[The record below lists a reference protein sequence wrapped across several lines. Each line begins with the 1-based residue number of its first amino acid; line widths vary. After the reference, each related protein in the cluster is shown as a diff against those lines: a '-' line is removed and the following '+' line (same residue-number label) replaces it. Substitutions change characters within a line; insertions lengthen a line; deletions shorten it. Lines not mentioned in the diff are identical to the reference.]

1 MARIDQGNA
10 LTTNMLQPGW
20 NIATDGYGLYTGRC
34 VFKMN
39 RTEAISGLS
48 TFVRGAAHPITEFN
62 FMAVHK
68 IEVVYDQLGIATV
81 TAEYIGV
88 KNTDGDGASMNW
100 TNPNVTGSMGL
111 TSEPI
116 TAHPNFFVA
125 AAGFAAGSSPIA
137 GLPSNFGGQYDDS
150 TTGPPVTV
158 LNSVTLKPVA
168 VPSCEGYHGSCFE
181 TGLGGR
187 FIGFTDPD
195 YPHYYGKTNYLA
207 QVTSFSGVLYFKST
221 QAAKTAAFRAAVGTT
236 SGSNK
241 FCSTVQV
248 LPDYIG
254 TVFLAGG
261 LDCMLLSQVNFEDY
275 GSVFKC
281 SYEIRYNAAG
291 YPAGVY
297 KSGE

>member
-10 LTTNMLQPGW
+10 LTTAVLQPGW

-48 TFVRGAAHPITEFN
+48 TFVRGAPHPITDFN

-81 TAEYIGV
+81 TAEYIGIS
-88 KNTDGDGASMNW
+88 NPGSNW

-111 TSEPI
+111 TTEPI

-125 AAGFAAGSSPIA
+125 AAGFDPAASPIA
-137 GLPSNFGGQYDDS
+137 GLPSDFGGAYADS
-150 TTGPPVTV
+150 TFGPPVTV
-158 LNSVTLKPVA
+158 WSSLTNKPVV
-168 VPSCEGYHGSCFE
+168 VPSSEGYHGACFE
-181 TGLGGR
+181 TGTGGR
-187 FIGFTDPD
+187 FIGFVDPD
-195 YPHYYGKTNYLA
+195 YEHYYGKTSYLA
-207 QVTSFSGVLYFKST
+207 QVTSFSGVLYFKSNQT
-221 QAAKTAAFRAAVGTT
+221 AKTADFRAAVGTT
-236 SGSNK
+236 SGSNN
-241 FCSTVQV
+241 FCSTVKV

-254 TVFLAGG
+254 TTFLNGTN
-261 LDCMLLSQVNFEDY
+261 DCMLLSQVNFEDY

-281 SYEIRYNAAG
+281 SYEIRYNPNG
-291 YPAGVY
+291 YPKGVY
-297 KSGE
+297 KNGE

>member
-1 MARIDQGNA
+1 MARIDQGNV
-10 LTTNMLQPGW
+10 LTTAMLQPGW
-20 NIATDGYGLYTGRC
+20 NVATDGYGLFTGRC

-39 RTEAISGLS
+39 RAEAITGLA
-48 TFVRGAAHPITEFN
+48 TFARGAAHPITEFN

-68 IEVVYDQLGIATV
+68 IEVVYDMLGIATI

-88 KNTDGDGASMNW
+88 NVAGQNW

-125 AAGFAAGSSPIA
+125 AAGFSAGSSPIA
-137 GLPSNFGGQYDDS
+137 GLPSDFGGLYDDS

-158 LNSVTLKPVA
+158 LNSVTLKPVV

-195 YPHYYGKTNYLA
+195 HPHYYGKTNYLA

-221 QAAKTAAFRAAVGTT
+221 QTAKTAAFRAAVGTT
-236 SGSNK
+236 SGSNN
-241 FCSTVQV
+241 FCSTVKV

-254 TVFLAGG
+254 TTFLAGT

-275 GSVFKC
+275 GSVYKC
-281 SYEIRYNAAG
+281 SYEIRYNVAG

-297 KSGE
+297 KNGE

>member
-10 LTTNMLQPGW
+10 LTTAMLQPGW

-34 VFKMN
+34 TFKMN
-39 RTEAISGLS
+39 RAEAITGLA

-68 IEVVYDQLGIATV
+68 IEVVYDLLGIATI

-88 KNTDGDGASMNW
+88 SVSGQNY

-116 TAHPNFFVA
+116 TAHPNFFEA
-125 AAGFAAGSSPIA
+125 ATGFSAGSSPIA
-137 GLPSNFGGQYDDS
+137 GLPADFGGAYDDS
-150 TTGPPVTV
+150 TLGPMVTILSATTGLPV
-158 LNSVTLKPVA
+158 N
-168 VPSCEGYHGSCFE
+168 VPSTEGYHGACFE
-181 TGLGGR
+181 KGSGGR
-187 FIGFTDPD
+187 FIGFVSPD
-195 YPHYYGKTNYLA
+195 DPHYYGKTSYLA

-221 QAAKTAAFRAAVGTT
+221 ETTKTAAFRAAVGTT
-236 SGSNK
+236 SGSNT
-241 FCSTVQV
+241 FCSGVTV
-248 LPDYIG
+248 LPSYIG
-254 TVFLAGG
+254 TSFFNDT

-281 SYEIRYNAAG
+281 SYEIRYNPNG
-291 YPAGVY
+291 YPKGVY
-297 KSGE
+297 KNGE

>member
-10 LTTNMLQPGW
+10 LTAAMLQPGW
-20 NIATDGYGLYTGRC
+20 NVATDGYGLYTGRC

-39 RTEAISGLS
+39 RTEAISGLA
-48 TFVRGAAHPITEFN
+48 TFARGAVHPIASFN

-81 TAEYIGV
+81 TAEYIGI
-88 KNTDGDGASMNW
+88 KNGDDGW

-111 TSEPI
+111 TTEPI
-116 TAHPNFFVA
+116 TSHPNFFKA
-125 AAGFAAGSSPIA
+125 AAGFDAGSSPIA
-137 GLPSNFGGQYDDS
+137 GLPSDFGGAYDDS
-150 TTGPPVTV
+150 TLGPPVTV
-158 LNSVTLKPVA
+158 LNVITNKPVV
-168 VPSCEGYHGSCFE
+168 VPSCEGYHGACFE
-181 TGLGGR
+181 TGAGGR
-187 FIGFTDPD
+187 FIGFVDPD
-195 YPHYYGKTNYLA
+195 DEHYYGKTSYLA

-221 QAAKTAAFRAAVGTT
+221 EDAKCAEFRAAVGTT

-241 FCSTVQV
+241 FCSLVKV

-254 TVFLAGG
+254 TTFLNST

-281 SYEIRYNAAG
+281 SYEIRYNPNG
-291 YPAGVY
+291 YPKGVY
-297 KSGE
+297 KNGE

>member
-10 LTTNMLQPGW
+10 LTTAVLQPGW

-39 RTEAISGLS
+39 RAEAISGLS

-81 TAEYIGV
+81 TAEYIGI
-88 KNTDGDGASMNW
+88 KNVVGEAGINW

-111 TSEPI
+111 TTEPI
-116 TAHPNFFVA
+116 TAHPNFFKA
-125 AAGFAAGSSPIA
+125 AAGFDSGSSPIA
-137 GLPSNFGGQYDDS
+137 GLPSDFGGAYDDS
-150 TTGPPVTV
+150 TLGPPVTV
-158 LNSVTLKPVA
+158 LNAVTNKPVVVA
-168 VPSCEGYHGSCFE
+168 SSEGYHGACFE
-181 TGLGGR
+181 TGAGGR
-187 FIGFTDPD
+187 FIGFVDPAD
-195 YPHYYGKTNYLA
+195 EHYYGKTSYLA
-207 QVTSFSGVLYFKST
+207 QVTSFSGVLYFKAT
-221 QAAKTAAFRAAVGTT
+221 ETTKTAAFRSAVGTT
-236 SGSNK
+236 SGSNN
-241 FCSTVQV
+241 FCSTVKV

-254 TVFLAGG
+254 TTFLAGT

-281 SYEIRYNAAG
+281 SYEIRYNPNG
-291 YPAGVY
+291 YPKGVY
-297 KSGE
+297 RNGE